1 MKRFLT
7 VMSLLMVLFLNAQVG
22 IGIINPE
29 SSAMLDV
36 TSTSKGFLPP
46 RMTYAQR
53 ATITSPAIGLIIFCT
68 NCGEKREPV
77 FS

>member
-46 RMTYAQR
+46 RMTYAWKIQ
-53 ATITSPAIGLIIFCT
+53 SM
-68 NCGEKREPV
+68 
-77 FS
+77 